1 MAPPPTAPP
10 PPGLPPA
17 PAAPSGDRPTS
28 PDAIVRRT
36 GDRVVGG
43 VAAALGR
50 RCAIDPVLV
59 RILFAVL
66 TFAAGAGALVYLVL
80 WVALPLVDESAPPSP
95 HGPESRGASFWLGAA
110 AVAVGG
116 AIALSGLP
124 APRILLPI
132 ALVALGVALWQR
144 PGGTG
149 TAPGAPDAVAPGD
162 LARTGD
168 RTAAAWSPPPVPSW
182 TGSGSVGPGSVGS
195 GAVGSG
201 SVEGGL
207 ATPPASSAPAVRRRP
222 PDVRWWTPPPARPRP
237 SWLGPITVAVA
248 LVATGVVALLGL
260 GGVLDPAPTDLL
272 AVALLVLAGGLLV
285 GTVRGRA
292 KWLTWPALGLTALLV
307 VSQVG
312 IDLDW
317 ADGVVVGTQSVA
329 PASLD
334 GTMNVTHAV
343 GDIEVDL
350 TDTDLRDGDEINVT
364 LGAGA
369 VRVLVPDDVDIDL
382 NGTLGEGSV
391 ETVVPLDLDESSAS
405 GDVRYA
411 VAVLDDDPGN
421 DDFAYLLDAATPT
434 DTLIELRIDAGF
446 ADVEVLRGVDRARFE
461 RGGGNVELDPMD
473 DTGLGDLLV
482 PADWDQDVDRW
493 YWEDVAADDG
503 SGGDFSFDID
513 VTGRAPMP
521 PQADEKTTP
530 TARTLPG
537 GN

>member
-10 PPGLPPA
+10 PPTLPPA
-17 PAAPSGDRPTS
+17 PPDPSGRPGGTGPVGGGS
-28 PDAIVRRT
+28 RGPDAIVRRS

-50 RCAIDPVLV
+50 RYAIDPVLV

-66 TFAAGAGALVYLVL
+66 TFAAGAGALVYLAL
-80 WVALPLVDESAPPSP
+80 WVALPLVDEPAPPSP
-95 HGPESRGASFWLGAA
+95 HGPESRGVAFWLGAA
-110 AVAVGG
+110 AIAVGG

-132 ALVALGVALWQR
+132 ALVAVGVALWQR
-144 PGGTG
+144 PGGSG
-149 TAPGAPDAVAPGD
+149 TAPGAPGQDTTPVD
-162 LARTGD
+162 
-168 RTAAAWSPPPVPSW
+168 WSPPPVA
-182 TGSGSVGPGSVGS
+182 S
-195 GAVGSG
+195 GAGSARTG
-201 SVEGGL
+201 PAAVASAGL
-207 ATPPASSAPAVRRRP
+207 ASQPRHRR
-222 PDVRWWTPPPARPRP
+222 PDVRWWTPLPARPRP
-237 SWLGPITVAVA
+237 SWLGPITIAVA
-248 LVATGVVALLGL
+248 LLATGVVALLGL
-260 GGVLDPAPTDLL
+260 GGVLAPSSADLF

-350 TDTDLRDGDEINVT
+350 TDTALRDGDEIDVT

-369 VRVLVPDDVDIDL
+369 VRILVPDDVDIDL
-382 NGTLGEGSV
+382 SGTLGEGSV
-391 ETVVPLDLDESSAS
+391 ETVVPLDLEGSSVS

-411 VAVLDDDPGN
+411 VAVLDDGGG
-421 DDFAYLLDAATPT
+421 DDAFDHVLDAPIPT
-434 DTLIELRIDAGF
+434 DTTIHLNVEAGF
-446 ADVEVLRGVDRARFE
+446 AEVEVLRGVDRARFE
-461 RGGGNVELDPMD
+461 QGGGNVQVDPMD
-473 DTGLGDLLV
+473 DSGIEDLLV
-482 PADWDQDVDRW
+482 PSDWDPGVDRW
-493 YWEDVAADDG
+493 YWEDLAGDDG
-503 SGGDFSFDID
+503 AGDFQFDVD
-513 VTGRAPMP
+513 VTSSGPVPIGPGRTPAGP
-521 PQADEKTTP
+521 TTP
-530 TARTLPG
+530 TTRPHSG